1 MLEFFWRVYR
11 KIRFK
16 ITNIDQRII
25 IKGKRAS
32 YKASK
37 SIFVSESAVICLE
50 TNLSTQE
57 SGKITI
63 GDKSFI
69 RGNLEV
75 QRAGGIINVGKK
87 CYIGDGTRIWSA
99 ENITIGDNVLIAH
112 NCNIFDNDT
121 HPKDIKERRLDAED
135 IIWNGIRRNFC
146 SLGKKPV
153 IIEDD
158 VWIGANVSILKG
170 VSIGK
175 GSIIGTGSVVTSNIP
190 AESIAVGN
198 PAKVIKK
205 ICGGM

>member
-1 MLEFFWRVYR
+1 MFFLGRIYR

-25 IKGKRAS
+25 INGKRAS
-32 YKASK
+32 YKAK
-37 SIFVSESAVICLE
+37 NIFVSESAVICLE

-57 SGKITI
+57 FGKITI
-63 GDKSFI
+63 GDRSFI
-69 RGNLEV
+69 RGSLEV

-99 ENITIGDNVLIAH
+99 ESIIIGDNVLIAH

-121 HPKDIKERRLDAED
+121 HPKDIKERRMDAED
-135 IIWNGIRRNFC
+135 IIWNGIRRDFS
-146 SLGKKPV
+146 SLEKKEIV
-153 IIEDD
+153 ISDD

-175 GSIIGTGSVVTSNIP
+175 GSIIGTGSVVTCDIP
-190 AESIAVGN
+190 AGSIAVGN

-205 ICGGM
+205 ISKGAV